1 MASKSTAPEN
11 QVNRISTAI
20 QVGLWIAILVVAFF
34 MQAVPFFLVLTM
46 FNLAVGISSGVALIL
61 IPVAAFGMLSFAC
74 WIATR
79 RARNILPDPLPPQ
92 QTYIAPYGV
101 ADGNPLTANQ
111 RLVTVLQRLRW
122 RWF

>member
-1 MASKSTAPEN
+1 MAPKSRA
-11 QVNRISTAI
+11 QVNRINRISAVL
-20 QVGLWIAILVVAFF
+20 QVGLWIAILVIAFF

-46 FNLAVGISSGVALIL
+46 VNLAVGVSSGVALIV
-61 IPVAAFGMLSFAC
+61 IPVAAFGMLALAC

-79 RARNILPDPLPPQ
+79 RARNILPDPLPQ
-92 QTYIAPYGV
+92 RTYIAPYGV

>member
-1 MASKSTAPEN
+1 
-11 QVNRISTAI
+11 
-20 QVGLWIAILVVAFF
+20 
-34 MQAVPFFLVLTM
+34 M